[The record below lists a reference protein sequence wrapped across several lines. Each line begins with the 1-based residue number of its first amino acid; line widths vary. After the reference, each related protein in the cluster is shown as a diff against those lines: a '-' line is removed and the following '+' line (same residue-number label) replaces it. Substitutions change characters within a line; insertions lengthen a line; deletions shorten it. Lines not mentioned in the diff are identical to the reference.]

1 MSIGYDDYSA
11 VHRDASAGISGV
23 LMMIIKPITAAVL
36 AAVMLM
42 SMTACQVER
51 RKSDA
56 ELGLAPQQASGRR
69 VYDQHCIRC
78 HEPYSTRGKNGPG
91 FAGLNKK
98 GFMPSGIPVN
108 DDRMTDVIMMGKSK
122 MPAFRGAISK
132 EQLEDLLL
140 YMKTL

>member
-1 MSIGYDDYSA
+1 MTIGYDDYSA
-11 VHRDASAGISGV
+11 ARVDASASVSGV
-23 LMMIIKPITAAVL
+23 RMMMIRPIIAAVL
-36 AAVMLM
+36 TAVVFVG
-42 SMTACQVER
+42 MTACQVER
-51 RKSDA
+51 RKSDT
-56 ELGLAPQQASGRR
+56 ELGLTPQQASGRR

-91 FAGLNKK
+91 LAGLNNK

-122 MPAFRGAISK
+122 MPGFRGAISK

>member
-1 MSIGYDDYSA
+1 VALGYDDYSA
-11 VHRDASAGISGV
+11 VQPDASASLSGV
-23 LMMIIKPITAAVL
+23 LMIVRMIAGISVAL
-36 AAVMLM
+36 MLTCM
-42 SMTACQVER
+42 AACQVER

-56 ELGLAPQQASGRR
+56 ELGLTPQQASGRR

-91 FAGLNKK
+91 LAGLNKK

-108 DDRMTDVIMMGKSK
+108 DDRMADVILMGKSK
-122 MPAFRGAISK
+122 MPAFKGAISK

>member
-1 MSIGYDDYSA
+1 MKIRSTI
-11 VHRDASAGISGV
+11 
-23 LMMIIKPITAAVL
+23 AAVL
-36 AAVMLM
+36 VAAMLM
-42 SMTACQVER
+42 SLTACQVER

-56 ELGLAPQQASGRR
+56 ELGLTPQQASGRSI
-69 VYDQHCIRC
+69 YDQHCIRC

-91 FAGLNKK
+91 LAGLNKK

-122 MPAFRGAISK
+122 MPAFRGSIDQA
-132 EQLEDLLL
+132 QLDALLA

>member
-1 MSIGYDDYSA
+1 VALGYDDYSA
-11 VHRDASAGISGV
+11 VQPDASASLSGV
-23 LMMIIKPITAAVL
+23 LMIVRMIAGISVAL
-36 AAVMLM
+36 MLTCM
-42 SMTACQVER
+42 AACQVER

-56 ELGLAPQQASGRR
+56 ELGLTPQQASGRR

-91 FAGLNKK
+91 LAGLNKK

-108 DDRMTDVIMMGKSK
+108 DDRMADVILMGKSK
-122 MPAFRGAISK
+122 MPAFKGAISK

-140 YMKTL
+140 YIKTL

>member
-1 MSIGYDDYSA
+1 
-11 VHRDASAGISGV
+11 
-23 LMMIIKPITAAVL
+23 MIIRLIVATVL
-36 AAVMLM
+36 GAVMLM
-42 SMTACQVER
+42 SMSACQVER

-56 ELGLAPQQASGRR
+56 ELGLTPQQASGRR

-91 FAGLNKK
+91 LAGLNKK

-108 DDRMTDVIMMGKSK
+108 DDRLTDVIMMGKSK

>member
-1 MSIGYDDYSA
+1 VALGYDDYSA
-11 VHRDASAGISGV
+11 VQPDASASLSGV
-23 LMMIIKPITAAVL
+23 LMIVRMIAGISVAL
-36 AAVMLM
+36 MLTCM
-42 SMTACQVER
+42 AACQVER

-56 ELGLAPQQASGRR
+56 ELGLTPQQASGRR

-91 FAGLNKK
+91 LAGLNKK

-108 DDRMTDVIMMGKSK
+108 DDRMTDVILMGKSK
-122 MPAFRGAISK
+122 MPAFKGAISK

>member
-1 MSIGYDDYSA
+1 VALGYDDYSA
-11 VHRDASAGISGV
+11 VQPDASASLSGV
-23 LMMIIKPITAAVL
+23 LMIVRMIAGISVAL
-36 AAVMLM
+36 MLTCM
-42 SMTACQVER
+42 AACQVER

-56 ELGLAPQQASGRR
+56 ELGLTPQQASGRR

-91 FAGLNKK
+91 LAGLNKK

-108 DDRMTDVIMMGKSK
+108 DDRMTDVILMGKSK
-122 MPAFRGAISK
+122 MPAFKGAISK

-140 YMKTL
+140 YIKTL